1 MKENKRKNNL
11 KAKINNRTEVNK
23 KEERTFDDQIEGRN
37 SVLELLESGK
47 DINKIFIEKGAMNTE
62 EKEIALEEINDISVT
77 TSSAEKF
84 FKVGT
89 VVVKYGENKE
99 CKLESIKQP
108 MMVSEL
114 IHQYVEKARGIK
126 SYSI

>member
-47 DINKIFIEKGAMNTE
+47 DINKIFIEKGEKHGSIHKIIAIAKE
-62 EKEIALEEINDISVT
+62 KKIIIVEKEK
-77 TSSAEKF
+77 EK
-84 FKVGT
+84 
-89 VVVKYGENKE
+89 
-99 CKLESIKQP
+99 CKKWRKLKIIK
-108 MMVSEL
+108 
-114 IHQYVEKARGIK
+114 G
-126 SYSI
+126 

>member
-1 MKENKRKNNL
+1 MES
-11 KAKINNRTEVNK
+11 VNITYLWRGK
-23 KEERTFDDQIEGRN
+23 KTVLGLPIGATKYAVSEE
-37 SVLELLESGK
+37 
-47 DINKIFIEKGAMNTE
+47 KIFIEKGAMNTE

-77 TSSAEKF
+77 TSSMEKF
-84 FKVGT
+84 FKD
-89 VVVKYGENKE
+89 GENKE

>member
-1 MKENKRKNNL
+1 MES
-11 KAKINNRTEVNK
+11 VNITYLWRGK
-23 KEERTFDDQIEGRN
+23 KTVLGLPIGATKYADREE
-37 SVLELLESGK
+37 
-47 DINKIFIEKGAMNTE
+47 KIFIEKGAMNTE
-62 EKEIALEEINDISVT
+62 DISVT

>member
-1 MKENKRKNNL
+1 MES
-11 KAKINNRTEVNK
+11 VNITYLWRGK
-23 KEERTFDDQIEGRN
+23 KTVLGLPIGATKYAVSEE
-37 SVLELLESGK
+37 
-47 DINKIFIEKGAMNTE
+47 KIFIEKGAMNTE
-62 EKEIALEEINDISVT
+62 TEEVALKEINDISVT

-114 IHQYVEKARGIK
+114 IHQYVEMARGIK